1 MTWYADAI
9 DCLLVHPAGRCFR
22 INSHNTSP
30 FGLGLRLEITTTM
43 QWHPDKNPDSTE
55 ATTNFQKISEAY
67 AVLSDDKKR
76 KLYDQYGTDGVN
88 AADQMGDEAAH
99 AHFGQGGPHFRNSGG
114 GGGGMHM
121 SEEDA
126 QKFFAQFFGQSDPFG
141 GFGGGGGGFGA
152 GPRHS
157 GGPRISTSFGG
168 MPGGGMD
175 PFSMMFGGGMPGGP
189 MGAVGGGG
197 MPFGAMPQQR
207 RPAVKRYD
215 AIPNGTVVSLKDLVS
230 QPERNGDRGEISDY
244 DPRSGR
250 YTVVLEDTDE
260 MLRVKPTN
268 LLQHI
273 HVTLQGIESQRTLNG
288 QRGTIIAW
296 DPHKERYNIYV
307 MNLSKVVSLKPSNV
321 ILENG
326 SVGKIVNL
334 TAKPELNGKFG
345 TIKSWIGDSNRYE
358 VQISEGSVLRIK
370 TENIRV

>member
-1 MTWYADAI
+1 MTFPYGFETI
-9 DCLLVHPAGRCFR
+9 IR
-22 INSHNTSP
+22 SQQQQQ
-30 FGLGLRLEITTTM
+30 
-43 QWHPDKNPDSTE
+43 QWHPDKNPDSAE

-88 AADQMGDEAAH
+88 AADQMGDDAAH
-99 AHFGQGGPHFRNSGG
+99 AHFGRGPQFQGSGFPGGHGG
-114 GGGGMHM
+114 GGVHM

-126 QKFFAQFFGQSDPFG
+126 QRFFAQFFGHSDPFG
-141 GFGGGGGGFGA
+141 GGA
-152 GPRHS
+152 GPRQQQG

-168 MPGGGMD
+168 MPGGGGGMD
-175 PFSMMFGGGMPGGP
+175 PFSMMFGGGMPGAS
-189 MGAVGGGG
+189 MGSVGGG
-197 MPFGAMPQQR
+197 MPFGAMPQQQR

-230 QPERNGDRGEISDY
+230 QPERNGDRGEITDY
-244 DPRSGR
+244 DPKAGR
-250 YTVVLEDTDE
+250 YTVVLEDTEE
-260 MLRVKPTN
+260 MLRVKATN

-273 HVTLQGIESQRTLNG
+273 HVKLEGIESQRALNG

-296 DPHKERYNIYV
+296 DPRKERYNIYV

-345 TIKSWIGDSNRYE
+345 TIKSWIRDSNRYE
-358 VQISEGSVLRIK
+358 VQVSESSVLRIK
-370 TENIRV
+370 TENMRV